1 MVAKIADYGGAT
13 TTLRRNC
20 GHTPVS
26 CILAKLAYVCIAI
39 YLVKLGSGNWLPNEV
54 PETVNSMEHNHEM
67 SSGHPPPLRVCETVT
82 LQALQAFATDLH
94 KFEMLLA
101 ALDAQPVEFNLFDL
115 LNLWR
120 DENTHSQMLTWLL
133 DPKGNHG
140 IGDYFLRMFL
150 HEIKALPRNN
160 ANVGWSEA
168 QAKREWHYNIDGE
181 TGRLDILIINEEAKV
196 LFAIENKIFSTEG
209 IDEEGISQLTRYR
222 TALEKEF
229 RDFTRHHVFLS
240 RQGDNPQSEE
250 EQEHWV
256 SIGYATVAGLAE
268 GVLANRAMIIEDKI
282 RNLVEQY
289 VAILRRK
296 IVPQADELKELAL
309 KIYSEHRQ
317 AIELINGYKPDVD
330 AEVFQNLKPLL
341 RNTIEQHGPLKWDS
355 ESQRIFRYRSEDW
368 DQFESFRTGT
378 GWPQSESVLVFE
390 ILLENGG
397 IRHKVILGPS
407 QDAGVREHIYYAVSK
422 HPRLFSRAG
431 KAFTPRWT
439 ILDNRILLTAEE
451 FDDLDLLR
459 LHNEIH
465 RWLATFAEDTFRAMN
480 KVIIQTLRE
489 YGQGQ

>member
-1 MVAKIADYGGAT
+1 MQTDDPGTTDHLQWLESVVPDLEELEGSLATDRCGRVLALEQFALSEPLKELEKLVAEQRKEFDALDFVGQ
-13 TTLRRNC
+13 LRM
-20 GHTPVS
+20 
-26 CILAKLAYVCIAI
+26 
-39 YLVKLGSGNWLPNEV
+39 GSGK
-54 PETVNSMEHNHEM
+54 
-67 SSGHPPPLRVCETVT
+67 PLWGDEEF
-82 LQALQAFATDLH
+82 QSN
-94 KFEMLLA
+94 LLA
-101 ALDAQPVEFNLFDL
+101 
-115 LNLWR
+115 
-120 DENTHSQMLTWLL
+120 WLL
-133 DPKGNHG
+133 DPQSNHG
-140 IGDYFLRMFL
+140 TADYFLRTFL
-150 HEIKALPRNN
+150 RQTDAPSQMLEAD
-160 ANVGWSEA
+160 WSAAEVH
-168 QAKREWHYNIDGE
+168 REWVNLVEGQWGY
-181 TGRLDILIINEEAKV
+181 LDILVLNEAGSA
-196 LFAIENKIFSTEG
+196 LCAIENKVFSSEHS
-209 IDEEGISQLTRYR
+209 EQLTRYR
-222 TALEKEF
+222 RAVAE
-229 RDFTRHHVFLS
+229 RYPDFTRHHVFLS

-459 LHNEIH
+459 LHNAIH

>member
-1 MVAKIADYGGAT
+1 
-13 TTLRRNC
+13 
-20 GHTPVS
+20 
-26 CILAKLAYVCIAI
+26 
-39 YLVKLGSGNWLPNEV
+39 
-54 PETVNSMEHNHEM
+54 MEHNHEM

-115 LNLWR
+115 LNLCVMKTPTRRCLRGCW
-120 DENTHSQMLTWLL
+120 T
-133 DPKGNHG
+133 PKETTGSGTTFFVCSCTNQG
-140 IGDYFLRMFL
+140 
-150 HEIKALPRNN
+150 PSRNN

-368 DQFESFRTGT
+368 DQFESFEPGPD
-378 GWPQSESVLVFE
+378 GH
-390 ILLENGG
+390 N
-397 IRHKVILGPS
+397 PS
-407 QDAGVREHIYYAVSK
+407 QCWFLKYCSKTVESDTRSYLVQAKTQALGDTYTMLSASTLICSAAPEKPSHRVGQFSTTVS
-422 HPRLFSRAG
+422 
-431 KAFTPRWT
+431 
-439 ILDNRILLTAEE
+439 
-451 FDDLDLLR
+451 
-459 LHNEIH
+459 
-465 RWLATFAEDTFRAMN
+465 
-480 KVIIQTLRE
+480 
-489 YGQGQ
+489 Y